1 MAAKLTVAVVFGG
14 RSAEHEV
21 SLVSAASI
29 IKNLDRKKFRVVP
42 VGITHEGRWIAEP
55 DALSLLK
62 GGRIPRTAREALPL
76 PDPTRPGLYI
86 VHGKGKG
93 TRITIDVIF
102 PIVHGTYGEDGTIQG
117 LFEFANIPF
126 VGAGVLGSSAGMDK
140 ITTKQ
145 LCQQAGITVTPY
157 LWFLSG
163 DLRKGERA
171 QIGAIESKLGYPC
184 FVKPA
189 NMGSSVGISKA
200 HNRSELRKAFRLAAR
215 YDRRILVEKGI
226 QSPCEVEVS
235 VIGNDKPLA
244 SVPGEII
251 SSNEF
256 YDYEAKYVDGKSES
270 NIPARLPA
278 SLIRK
283 IRVAAVASYRAV
295 ECAGMARVDFLVDR
309 RTGTIYL
316 NELNT
321 IPGFT
326 SISMFP
332 KLWEASGL
340 SYRDLLTRLIS
351 LAMQRHASRNR
362 LDTFSHIR
370 SDWYRK

>member
-1 MAAKLTVAVVFGG
+1 
-14 RSAEHEV
+14 
-21 SLVSAASI
+21 
-29 IKNLDRKKFRVVP
+29 
-42 VGITHEGRWIAEP
+42 
-55 DALSLLK
+55 
-62 GGRIPRTAREALPL
+62 
-76 PDPTRPGLYI
+76 
-86 VHGKGKG
+86 
-93 TRITIDVIF
+93 
-102 PIVHGTYGEDGTIQG
+102 
-117 LFEFANIPF
+117 
-126 VGAGVLGSSAGMDK
+126 
-140 ITTKQ
+140 
-145 LCQQAGITVTPY
+145 
-157 LWFLSG
+157 
-163 DLRKGERA
+163 
-171 QIGAIESKLGYPC
+171 
-184 FVKPA
+184 
-189 NMGSSVGISKA
+189 MGSSVGISKA